1 MRSRATVRGI
11 IGMRIALISLAAFLS
26 VALTGCEIA
35 LMAGGRAISGAVTA
49 MQAEQERSEVEA
61 GKKPEITQL
70 QIREVQTRTYE
81 EKAGRAKIMQVAL
94 AVLQDDGFVVQNANA
109 EMGLLAASKNLHEKS
124 VDDAGTAFM
133 KGFLGRGSVSTQK
146 WSTVEATLT
155 VTPFGD
161 KLRVRLSARLSATD
175 SGGGTRYEAVTEA
188 VFYRDFFTKLEKGL
202 FIEKEKL

>member
-1 MRSRATVRGI
+1 MQPGIAVRRI
-11 IGMRIALISLAAFLS
+11 IGMRIAVIPIAALLMAGLS
-26 VALTGCEIA
+26 GCGLA

-49 MQAEQERSEVEA
+49 MQAEKERSEVEA
-61 GKKPEITQL
+61 GKKPEMTQL

-94 AVLQDDGFVVQNANA
+94 TVLQDDGFVVQNANA
-109 EMGLLAASKNLHEKS
+109 EMGLLAASKNLHEKT
-124 VDDAGTAFM
+124 VDDASTAFM
-133 KGFLGRGSVSTQK
+133 KGFLGGGSVSTQK
-146 WSTVEATLT
+146 WSTIEATLT

-175 SGGGTRYEAVTEA
+175 SGGGTRYEAVTEP

-202 FIEKEKL
+202 FIEREKL